1 MLQGWEK
8 LSPLCENHF
17 NAIFLEKKKIFNQ
30 IILLKNVTT
39 LHQKPIL
46 SYLADPC
53 LFYSEVKYE

>member
-1 MLQGWEK
+1 MQFFW
-8 LSPLCENHF
+8 
-17 NAIFLEKKKIFNQ
+17 KKKNLNQ

>member
-1 MLQGWEK
+1 MQFFWK
-8 LSPLCENHF
+8 
-17 NAIFLEKKKIFNQ
+17 KKKIFNQ

-46 SYLADPC
+46 SYLADPR